1 MTTHSPGDTDT
12 DVVVVGAGPVGL
24 LLAGDLC
31 ARGARVV
38 VVEQLTEPMTES
50 RASTLHAH
58 TMAVL
63 AERGVL
69 DRLGPLPN
77 GGPGHFG
84 GIRLDLTEADPDH
97 RYAGQWKCP
106 QARLETVLQ
115 ERAVEL
121 GARIVRG
128 RRLVELADRGD
139 RVLAGTVAADARPGA
154 RPKVPSHA
162 SPGVRPKAPADG
174 TVRELSGSYLVGCD
188 GGRSTVRRLAG
199 FEFVG
204 RDATREMLRADVAGI
219 DVPGRRFERLPT
231 GLATAHR
238 WPDGSTRVMVH
249 VFGSVPKVR
258 TGEPGFDEIVRAWAE
273 VTGEDIGHGRPLWLN
288 AFDDTVRQAT
298 RYRKG
303 RVLLA
308 GDAAHVQMPV
318 GGQALNL
325 GLQDAAALG
334 VHLAGQLHGPAG
346 ADTAAGRW
354 AVGPRAAA
362 VPAAGDASDRYDL
375 ERRPVGAATLTNI
388 RAQSTLLLG
397 GHEVEPLR
405 ELFADLMR
413 LGAVRR
419 RLARM
424 ISGLGS
430 PPTSDAPAT
439 RAPEQDT
446 APSSPPTHSTTA
458 TTTSKDRTPL
468 MGKLANKTALVT
480 GSSRGIGRATAQRLA
495 AEGALVAVH
504 YASNKDAAQESVEQ
518 IEKDGGRAFA
528 VRAELGLPGD
538 VHELFLGLERGLK
551 ERTGSTT
558 LDIVVNNAAVT
569 TPAGVQ
575 PEDVTSEEFDRLFAV
590 NAKAPFFI
598 VQRALAVLSDGGR
611 IINISSGLTRCAN
624 PDQVA
629 YSMTKGAIE
638 QITLH
643 FARHLAPRGITVNS
657 VAPGITDNGGPV
669 FDIPEAVEQMA
680 QLSAFKRVG
689 EAVDVADVV
698 TFLATHEARWI
709 TGAFI
714 DASGGTLLG

>member
-1 MTTHSPGDTDT
+1 MPVHSPQGTQDT

-31 ARGARVV
+31 AHGARVV
-38 VVEQLTEPMTES
+38 VVEQLTKPMTES
-50 RASTLHAH
+50 RASTLHAR
-58 TMAVL
+58 TMELL

-69 DRLGPLPN
+69 DRLGPLPD

-84 GIRLDLTEADPDH
+84 GIRLDLAEGDPDH
-97 RYAGQWKCP
+97 PHAGQWKCP
-106 QARLETVLQ
+106 QIRLESVLQ
-115 ERAVEL
+115 EWAVEQ
-121 GARIVRG
+121 GARILRG
-128 RRLVELADRGD
+128 RRLADLGDLGD
-139 RVLAGTVAADARPGA
+139 RVLIGTAPPDAASGI
-154 RPKVPSHA
+154 
-162 SPGVRPKAPADG
+162 PADIPAG
-174 TVRELSGSYLVGCD
+174 RPQELSASYVVGCD
-188 GGRSTVRRLAG
+188 GWRSTVRRLAG
-199 FEFVG
+199 FEFAG

-219 DVPGRRFERLPT
+219 DIPGRRFERLPA
-231 GLATAHR
+231 GLATSHR

-249 VFGSVPKVR
+249 VFGA
-258 TGEPGFDEIVRAWAE
+258 EPGNRADEPDFDEIVRAWAE

-288 AFDDTVRQAT
+288 AFDNTARQAT
-298 RYRKG
+298 RYRRG

-308 GDAAHVQMPV
+308 GDAAHAQMPV

-334 VHLAGQLHGPAG
+334 GYLSAQLHGPAG
-346 ADTAAGRW
+346 RD
-354 AVGPRAAA
+354 AAA
-362 VPAAGDASDRYDL
+362 PGARAAGDALDGYHL
-375 ERRPVGAATLTNI
+375 ERHPLGAATLTNI
-388 RAQSTLLLG
+388 RAQSELLLA

-405 ELFADLMR
+405 ELFADLMQ
-413 LGAVRR
+413 LGSVRR

-424 ISGLGS
+424 ISGLGP
-430 PPTSDAPAT
+430 PPTSATPAT
-439 RAPEQDT
+439 T
-446 APSSPPTHSTTA
+446 STTPM
-458 TTTSKDRTPL
+458 TTSKDGIPT

-504 YASNKDAAQESVEQ
+504 YASNEEAARETVEL
-518 IEKDGGRAFA
+518 IEKDGGRAFP
-528 VRAELGLPGD
+528 VRAELGVPGD

-551 ERTGSTT
+551 ERTGSAT

-569 TPAGVQ
+569 TPAGVM
-575 PEDVTSEEFDRLFAV
+575 PEDVTPEEFERLFAV

-598 VQRALAVLSDGGR
+598 VQRALSLLSDGGR

-689 EAVDVADVV
+689 KAVDVADVV
-698 TFLATHEARWI
+698 AFLATHEARWI
-709 TGAFI
+709 TGSFV